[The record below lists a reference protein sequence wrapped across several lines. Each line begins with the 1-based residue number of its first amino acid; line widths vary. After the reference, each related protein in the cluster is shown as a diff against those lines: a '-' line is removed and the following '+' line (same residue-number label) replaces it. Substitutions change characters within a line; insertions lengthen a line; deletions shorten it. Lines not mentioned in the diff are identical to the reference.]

1 MRTKLT
7 VLLALL
13 GLFAS
18 AGIAAAAEDDSEDT
32 VFNYGYDSDNHVLV
46 WGAEPTDGPYDCTI
60 EVEGNLNAT
69 YGITEEGLVVVETLH
84 DGDAVVTFTPTPASD
99 LPDDFEGEPAT
110 EDVEYTGSEGECV
123 LSGGVVEGPNG
134 QVNHGMVMKLFN
146 AMYEGAR
153 RGCVVRYLAQSD
165 FGKDD
170 QQVNVPD
177 VDPEAEEL
185 ESGDSG
191 EIDLESVLADCERG
205 NADKGD
211 KVTGQEKAAA
221 MKAAKADRPRGN
233 SANAPGKNKGNNGDD

>member
-1 MRTKLT
+1 MKQRLT
-7 VLLALL
+7 IILAVI

-18 AGIAAAAEDDSEDT
+18 AGIAAAAEEDPEDT
-32 VFNYGYDSDNHVLV
+32 VFNYGYDSDNDVLV
-46 WGAEPTDGPYDCTI
+46 WGAEPTDGLYDCTI

-84 DGDAVVTFTPTPASD
+84 DGDTVVTFTPTPEEELAD
-99 LPDDFEGEPAT
+99 EFEGEGAT

-146 AMYEGAR
+146 SMYEGAA
-153 RGCVVRYLAQSD
+153 RGCLVRYLAQSD

-170 QQVNVPD
+170 QTNVPD
-177 VDPEAEEL
+177 VDTEATDL

-191 EIDLESVLADCERG
+191 EIDLESVLADCEHG
-205 NADKGD
+205 KAEKGD
-211 KVTGQEKAAA
+211 KLTGQAKAEAKKAAN
-221 MKAAKADRPRGN
+221 ADRPRGN
-233 SANAPGKNKGNNGDD
+233 SANAPGKNKGNNGDQ